1 MILISN
7 FSERSH
13 VKNHFDLCECKDN
26 VNSIVKMK
34 VCLTENVGNSQ
45 KDRVGDISL
54 HLHHTAKH
62 TEMGTKSD
70 QITK

>member
-1 MILISN
+1 MSKITLIYVSV
-7 FSERSH
+7 SYSQ
-13 VKNHFDLCECKDN
+13 CY